1 MLIIPVFSNLS
12 CGNVLLV
19 QDQKIDKIFIIVVFI
34 EEIFGLVFK
43 DNELK
48 RSSKSSPIEKWIV
61 NNDCPEEERVF

>member
-34 EEIFGLVFK
+34 EETFGLVFK

-48 RSSKSSPIEKWIV
+48 RSSKGSPIDKRIV
-61 NNDCPEEERVF
+61 NNYCPVEEGVF